1 MIDYK
6 QEAGQKHRLII
17 NSDATRE
24 AGRSSGGVSC
34 GALRANCL
42 ARRVAEQ
49 PLLLA
54 GFVET
59 SNLLTSSCPSN
70 NWAAKDAETTV
81 VGNADIKSSA
91 PLSPDRWAGRA
102 QI

>member
-6 QEAGQKHRLII
+6 LETGQKRRLTI
-17 NSDATRE
+17 NSDDATRE
-24 AGRSSGGVSC
+24 AVAQAEGESW

-49 PLLLA
+49 PPLLA

-70 NWAAKDAETTV
+70 PWAAKDAEFTI
-81 VGNADIKSSA
+81 GNAESKSSA
-91 PLSPDRWAGRA
+91 PLTPDR
-102 QI
+102 